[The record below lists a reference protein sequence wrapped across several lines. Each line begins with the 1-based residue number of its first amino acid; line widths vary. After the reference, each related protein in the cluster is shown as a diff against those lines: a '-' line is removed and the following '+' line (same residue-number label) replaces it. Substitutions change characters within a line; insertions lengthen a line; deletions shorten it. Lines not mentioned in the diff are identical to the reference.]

1 MHAFSI
7 ALLNQKGGVGK
18 TSTCHHLAGTFSKAG
33 RRVLLIDADPQASLT
48 QGFWGPD
55 AMRALPR
62 QATIAAL
69 FDDGIPPEPGE
80 LIRSTDFSGIDL
92 VPGSEFLN
100 SHNLPDPEEDPRQIV
115 LRDLVEEVRD
125 RYDVILIDCPPN
137 LCLCSWSALVA
148 GDGVVVPLQAEDYGA
163 QGISAIQRAVARAHR
178 EANPRLTLLGYL
190 ITMYNQS
197 LAIHRAYSEQLRTLY
212 GEQVFETT
220 VPLAKDFKEAVSSRL
235 PISHYKPKGA
245 PAKAMAALATEL
257 LARAEAAGSPSRRV
271 A

>member
-1 MHAFSI
+1 MHAFSV

-55 AMRALPR
+55 AMRSLAR
-62 QATIAAL
+62 GSTITAL

-80 LIRSTDFSGIDL
+80 IIRSTDFPGVDL
-92 VPGSEFLN
+92 VPGSEYLN
-100 SHNLPDPEEDPRQIV
+100 SHNLPDPEGDPRQVV

-125 RYDVILIDCPPN
+125 RYDVVLIDCPPN
-137 LCLCSWSALVA
+137 LCLCSWAALVA

-163 QGISAIQRAVARAHR
+163 QGILSIQRAVARAHR
-178 EANPRLTLLGYL
+178 EANPRLALLGYL

-197 LAIHRAYSEQLRTLY
+197 LAIHRAYADQLRTLY
-212 GEQVFETT
+212 GELVFSTM

-245 PAKAMAALATEL
+245 PAKSMIALAEEL
-257 LARAEAAGSPSRRV
+257 VTRAEAAVAQTRRV

>member
-1 MHAFSI
+1 MQAFSV

-18 TSTCHHLAGTFSKAG
+18 TSTCHHLAGTLSKAG

-55 AMRALPR
+55 AMRSLPR
-62 QATIAAL
+62 QATVAAL
-69 FDDGIPPEPGE
+69 FDDGIPPPPVE
-80 LIRSTDFSGIDL
+80 LIRPTGFEGVDL
-92 VPGSEFLN
+92 VPGSEYLN
-100 SHNLPDPEEDPRQIV
+100 SHNLPDPEDDPRQV
-115 LRDLVEEVRD
+115 ALRDVVEDVRD
-125 RYDVILIDCPPN
+125 RYDVVLIDCPPN

-163 QGISAIQRAVARAHR
+163 QGIAAIQRAVARAHR

-197 LAIHRAYSEQLRTLY
+197 LAIHRAYAEQLRALY
-212 GEQVFETT
+212 GDQVFATM

-245 PAKAMAALATEL
+245 PAKAMAALAEEL
-257 LARAEAAGSPSRRV
+257 LARAAAAAAQTRRV

>member
-1 MHAFSI
+1 MQAFST

-55 AMRALPR
+55 AMRALRR
-62 QATIAAL
+62 QETIAAL
-69 FDDGIPPEPGE
+69 FDDGIPPPPDEI
-80 LIRSTDFSGIDL
+80 IRSTDFPGIDL
-92 VPGSEFLN
+92 LPGSEFLN
-100 SHNLPDPEEDPRQIV
+100 SHNLPDPEDDPRQVV

-125 RYDVILIDCPPN
+125 RYDIVLIDCPPN

-178 EANPRLTLLGYL
+178 EANPRLVLLGYL
-190 ITMYNQS
+190 ITMYNQT
-197 LAIHRAYSEQLRTLY
+197 LAIHRAYADQLRSLY
-212 GEQVFETT
+212 GDQVFGTM

-245 PAKAMAALATEL
+245 PAKAMVALAEEL
-257 LARAEAAGSPSRRV
+257 LARASEAVSNSRRV